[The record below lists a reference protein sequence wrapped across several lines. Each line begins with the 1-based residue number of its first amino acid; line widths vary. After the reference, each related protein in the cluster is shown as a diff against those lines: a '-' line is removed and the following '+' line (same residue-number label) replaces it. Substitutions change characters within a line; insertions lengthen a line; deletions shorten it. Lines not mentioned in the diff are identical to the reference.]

1 MQQFQPIFDI
11 LDSRTPRQQTVVLEY
26 DADLAAEP
34 FEFRERIVAV
44 DQDGSCRW
52 RQQAGQQAEHG
63 GFSAAGL
70 AQHGNH
76 FALADREAQV
86 VDGRETALAFAQL
99 AEDLA
104 DRKSTRLN
112 SSP

>member
-1 MQQFQPIFDI
+1 MRISDW
-11 LDSRTPRQQTVVLEY
+11 SSAVCSS
-26 DADLAAEP
+26 DL
-34 FEFRERIVAV
+34 RIVAV
-44 DQDGSCRW
+44 DQDCSCRW
-52 RQQAGQQAEHG
+52 RRQAGQQAEHG

-76 FALADREAQV
+76 VALADREAQV

-104 DRKSTRLN
+104 DILENDFLGLAVHSVRSD
-112 SSP
+112 